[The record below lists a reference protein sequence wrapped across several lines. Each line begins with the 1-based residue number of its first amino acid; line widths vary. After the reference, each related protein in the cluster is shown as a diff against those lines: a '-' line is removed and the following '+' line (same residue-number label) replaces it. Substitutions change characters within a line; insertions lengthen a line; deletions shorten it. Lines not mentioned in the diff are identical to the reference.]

1 MATSAEYITFVCEQL
16 PADLGA
22 VRFRKMF
29 GEYMVYLNDKPILT
43 VCDNTGFVKLLPEL
57 GELLHD
63 APVGAPYDGAKPH
76 YILDIEN
83 PTLVRGV
90 VTVLEA
96 ATPVP
101 KARKKKNEIN

>member
-29 GEYMVYLNDKPILT
+29 GDYMVYLNDKPILT
-43 VCDNTGFVKLLPEL
+43 VCDNTVFVKMLPEL
-57 GELLHD
+57 GELLRD

-83 PTLVRGV
+83 PALVRRV
-90 VTVLEA
+90 AAVLEA

-101 KARKKKNEIN
+101 KARKKKNEII